1 MKKFSS
7 VLLVALLVFAVVGQA
22 SAYFDGGNLAQVAYS
37 PGDKEVAV
45 DLGID
50 LATYNFDTAAND
62 KVATGAI
69 NLSQFA
75 TGTTWADINLAY
87 YGQYD
92 TTNLYFATT
101 KATAPSFNERAGSAF
116 LSGVNKANLN
126 FNTLGGNPSIDVTAS
141 TTGYNAS
148 FTSGGIVP
156 GKYAGLNNDFLDGE
170 ANLAA
175 LGSVGYVD
183 MYIYKFE
190 RGTRTVT
197 FMPGTNHDYQGI
209 VRLEADGDTIV
220 NPSAVPIPG
229 TVLLLISG
237 FMGLIGIRRKNS

>member
-69 NLSQFA
+69 NLNQFA
-75 TGTTWADINLAY
+75 IGTTWADVQLAY
-87 YGQYD
+87 YGAYD
-92 TTNLYFATT
+92 QKYLYFATT
-101 KATAPSFNERAGSAF
+101 KATAPGFNERAGAAF
-116 LSGVNKANLN
+116 SSGVNKANLN
-126 FNTLGGNPSIDVTAS
+126 FNTLGGNPSIDVTSS

-148 FTSGGIVP
+148 FTAGGIVP
-156 GKYAGLNNDFLDGE
+156 GEYAGLNRDWQDGE

-175 LGSVGYVD
+175 LSSVGYVD
-183 MYIYKFE
+183 MYIYKYDKD
-190 RGTRTVT
+190 RYTT
-197 FMPGTNHDYQGI
+197 FVPGTNHDYQGI
-209 VRLEADGDTIV
+209 VRLTADGDTIV